1 MWVESVMRT
10 AAARKIDLEFF
21 ENDVLVLRTTG
32 SEHEVH
38 GTCTMCSVIW
48 VRLEF
53 KIAVLR
59 K

>member
-1 MWVESVMRT
+1 MRT

-53 KIAVLR
+53 KIAVRR

>member
-21 ENDVLVLRTTG
+21 ENDVLRTTG
-32 SEHEVH
+32 SEHEVP

-53 KIAVLR
+53 KITVLR